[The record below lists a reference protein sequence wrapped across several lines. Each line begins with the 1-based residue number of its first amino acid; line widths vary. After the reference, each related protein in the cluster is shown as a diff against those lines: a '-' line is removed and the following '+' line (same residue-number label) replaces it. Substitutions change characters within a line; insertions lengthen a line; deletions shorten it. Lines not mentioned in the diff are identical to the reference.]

1 MLAKA
6 TGVAYMLQLLLVSAT
21 VTGIVG
27 EKPQVLA
34 LQWGPFGRFQGI
46 IDDFANL
53 EDSHDVVWKQI
64 DEFNNMTTAEYEE
77 YSAIVIPDAT
87 IAALPSA
94 NDCKSGNEILVALSA
109 NAPAWGAAATGN
121 VFVAG
126 SVLHPFDNEA
136 PPPFSARQ
144 SIAKFVTSSEKNWCP
159 YCRGRMPSKGFYCD
173 SQSGRRTHK

>member
-1 MLAKA
+1 MKNLKVRIVLYLTLMML
-6 TGVAYMLQLLLVSAT
+6 TVETHRSEDQDVLSAHVCSARGLSEIPSVQPDPSRPT
-21 VTGIVG
+21 NTYSPYFCAHALEN
-27 EKPQVLA
+27 EKNPRPLPVVLA

-109 NAPAWGAAATGN
+109 NGKSSN
-121 VFVAG
+121 E
-126 SVLHPFDNEA
+126 FD
-136 PPPFSARQ
+136 PHL
-144 SIAKFVTSSEKNWCP
+144 V
-159 YCRGRMPSKGFYCD
+159 
-173 SQSGRRTHK
+173 